1 MKITRE
7 ELKQIIKEELDNVQ
21 IDKAIEDKAAPI
33 AKILFDQGVGPDHK
47 LHQHLMNYF
56 KGILEYGQGYKGL
69 PHRDAFSTPEA
80 FTKADPNAL
89 QPITKMVKE
98 LGRSVPHPAAPTRII
113 PWNLASHTRDAINKL
128 FLARKK
134 E

>member
-7 ELKQIIKEELDNVQ
+7 KLKQIIKEELDNVQ
-21 IDKAIEDKAAPI
+21 IDKAIKDKAAPI

-89 QPITKMVKE
+89 QRITKMVKE
-98 LGRSVPHPAAPTRII
+98 LERSGPEGSARII
-113 PWNLASHTRDAINKL
+113 PHNLASDTRDAINKL

>member
-33 AKILFDQGVGPDHK
+33 AKILFDQGVGPDHR

-69 PHRDAFSTPEA
+69 PHRDAFFTPEA

-98 LGRSVPHPAAPTRII
+98 LERSGPEGSSRII
-113 PWNLASHTRDAINKL
+113 PHNLASDTRDAINKL